1 MLGTFTMIYFDE
13 RGISRRYT
21 VEAAADEV
29 RWHRDE
35 AGFAQRMVVTIA
47 PTATDSTRKGRCR
60 TTAARGRT
68 TYSSPTNAST
78 RKRNSQRPLRCANRS
93 APRGL
98 PPNAGIGTTWE
109 RKCPIRGELSWRRR
123 RRLGEPMGDEQTEPA
138 AFDDPAEAIRRAAAE
153 RDASGMTRR
162 LLRSTGPR
170 LLRDILGP
178 TLSFYAGWKVSGNVV
193 VGIALGTTFSLAAYR
208 YERRRGRPGAIA
220 QLVLAFVVLQAVIGL
235 ATGSAEAY
243 LIQPAILGSI
253 NGAVWLGSVVIGKPL
268 AAVFAREVF
277 PIDEE
282 TRASE
287 EFHLV
292 FRHVSLVF
300 GTFFLVFAAVQLAV
314 LIAVGIDAFVAL
326 RVLDAVLIL
335 ALIVYAVRYAVDH
348 LGGRMQLAA

>member
-1 MLGTFTMIYFDE
+1 
-13 RGISRRYT
+13 
-21 VEAAADEV
+21 
-29 RWHRDE
+29 
-35 AGFAQRMVVTIA
+35 
-47 PTATDSTRKGRCR
+47 
-60 TTAARGRT
+60 
-68 TYSSPTNAST
+68 
-78 RKRNSQRPLRCANRS
+78 
-93 APRGL
+93 
-98 PPNAGIGTTWE
+98 
-109 RKCPIRGELSWRRR
+109 
-123 RRLGEPMGDEQTEPA
+123 MGDEPTEPA
-138 AFDDPAEAIRRAAAE
+138 APDDPAEAIRRAAVAQ
-153 RDASGMTRR
+153 DASGMSRQ

-243 LIQPAILGSI
+243 LVQPAILGSI

-282 TRASE
+282 TLASE

-292 FRHVSLVF
+292 FRHISLVF
-300 GTFFLVFAAVQLAV
+300 GAFFLVFAAVQLAV
-314 LIAVGIDAFVAL
+314 LVAVGVDAFVAL

-335 ALIVYAVRYAVDH
+335 ALIVYSVRYAVEH

>member
-1 MLGTFTMIYFDE
+1 
-13 RGISRRYT
+13 
-21 VEAAADEV
+21 
-29 RWHRDE
+29 
-35 AGFAQRMVVTIA
+35 
-47 PTATDSTRKGRCR
+47 
-60 TTAARGRT
+60 
-68 TYSSPTNAST
+68 
-78 RKRNSQRPLRCANRS
+78 
-93 APRGL
+93 
-98 PPNAGIGTTWE
+98 
-109 RKCPIRGELSWRRR
+109 
-123 RRLGEPMGDEQTEPA
+123 MGDEPTEPA
-138 AFDDPAEAIRRAAAE
+138 APDDPAEAIRRAAVAQ
-153 RDASGMTRR
+153 DASGMSRQ

-243 LIQPAILGSI
+243 LVQPAILGSI

-282 TRASE
+282 TRATE

-292 FRHVSLVF
+292 FRHISLVF
-300 GTFFLVFAAVQLAV
+300 GAFFLVFAAVQLAV
-314 LIAVGIDAFVAL
+314 LLAVGVDAFVAL

-335 ALIVYAVRYAVDH
+335 ALIVYAVRYAVEH

>member
-1 MLGTFTMIYFDE
+1 
-13 RGISRRYT
+13 
-21 VEAAADEV
+21 
-29 RWHRDE
+29 
-35 AGFAQRMVVTIA
+35 
-47 PTATDSTRKGRCR
+47 
-60 TTAARGRT
+60 
-68 TYSSPTNAST
+68 
-78 RKRNSQRPLRCANRS
+78 
-93 APRGL
+93 
-98 PPNAGIGTTWE
+98 
-109 RKCPIRGELSWRRR
+109 
-123 RRLGEPMGDEQTEPA
+123 MGDQPTEPA
-138 AFDDPAEAIRRAAAE
+138 APDDPAEAIRRAAAE
-153 RDASGMTRR
+153 QDASGMSRL

-193 VGIALGTTFSLAAYR
+193 VGIALGTAFSLAAYR

-243 LIQPAILGSI
+243 LIQPAILGSV

-292 FRHVSLVF
+292 FRHISLVF

-314 LIAVGIDAFVAL
+314 LVAVGVDAFVAL

-335 ALIVYAVRYAVDH
+335 ALIVYSVRYAVEH

>member
-1 MLGTFTMIYFDE
+1 
-13 RGISRRYT
+13 
-21 VEAAADEV
+21 
-29 RWHRDE
+29 
-35 AGFAQRMVVTIA
+35 
-47 PTATDSTRKGRCR
+47 
-60 TTAARGRT
+60 
-68 TYSSPTNAST
+68 
-78 RKRNSQRPLRCANRS
+78 
-93 APRGL
+93 
-98 PPNAGIGTTWE
+98 
-109 RKCPIRGELSWRRR
+109 
-123 RRLGEPMGDEQTEPA
+123 MGDEPTEPA
-138 AFDDPAEAIRRAAAE
+138 APGDPAEAIRRAAVAQ
-153 RDASGMTRR
+153 DASGMSRQ

-243 LIQPAILGSI
+243 LVQPAILGSI

-292 FRHVSLVF
+292 FRHISLVF
-300 GTFFLVFAAVQLAV
+300 GAFFLVFAAVQLAV
-314 LIAVGIDAFVAL
+314 LLAVGVDAFVAL

-335 ALIVYAVRYAVDH
+335 ALIVYAVRYAVEH

>member
-1 MLGTFTMIYFDE
+1 
-13 RGISRRYT
+13 
-21 VEAAADEV
+21 
-29 RWHRDE
+29 
-35 AGFAQRMVVTIA
+35 
-47 PTATDSTRKGRCR
+47 
-60 TTAARGRT
+60 
-68 TYSSPTNAST
+68 
-78 RKRNSQRPLRCANRS
+78 
-93 APRGL
+93 
-98 PPNAGIGTTWE
+98 
-109 RKCPIRGELSWRRR
+109 
-123 RRLGEPMGDEQTEPA
+123 MGDEATEPA
-138 AFDDPAEAIRRAAAE
+138 APDHPAEAGRQAAVAQDARGMSRA
-153 RDASGMTRR
+153 

-220 QLVLAFVVLQAVIGL
+220 RLVLAFVVLQAVIGL

-253 NGAVWLGSVVIGKPL
+253 NGAVWLSSVVIGKPL

-287 EFHLV
+287 EFYSV

-314 LIAVGIDAFVAL
+314 LIAVGVDAFVAL
-326 RVLDAVLIL
+326 RVLDALFIL
-335 ALIVYAVRYAVDH
+335 ALIVYAVRYAVER
-348 LGGRMQLAA
+348 LGGRMELAG

>member
-1 MLGTFTMIYFDE
+1 M
-13 RGISRRYT
+13 SR
-21 VEAAADEV
+21 
-29 RWHRDE
+29 
-35 AGFAQRMVVTIA
+35 
-47 PTATDSTRKGRCR
+47 
-60 TTAARGRT
+60 
-68 TYSSPTNAST
+68 
-78 RKRNSQRPLRCANRS
+78 L
-93 APRGL
+93 
-98 PPNAGIGTTWE
+98 
-109 RKCPIRGELSWRRR
+109 
-123 RRLGEPMGDEQTEPA
+123 
-138 AFDDPAEAIRRAAAE
+138 
-153 RDASGMTRR
+153 

-193 VGIALGTTFSLAAYR
+193 VGIALGTAFSLAAYR

-243 LIQPAILGSI
+243 LIQPAILGSV

-292 FRHVSLVF
+292 FRHISLVF

-314 LIAVGIDAFVAL
+314 LVAVGVDAFVAL
-326 RVLDAVLIL
+326 RVLDAVFIL
-335 ALIVYAVRYAVDH
+335 ALIVYSVRYAVEH

>member
-1 MLGTFTMIYFDE
+1 
-13 RGISRRYT
+13 
-21 VEAAADEV
+21 
-29 RWHRDE
+29 
-35 AGFAQRMVVTIA
+35 
-47 PTATDSTRKGRCR
+47 
-60 TTAARGRT
+60 
-68 TYSSPTNAST
+68 
-78 RKRNSQRPLRCANRS
+78 
-93 APRGL
+93 
-98 PPNAGIGTTWE
+98 
-109 RKCPIRGELSWRRR
+109 
-123 RRLGEPMGDEQTEPA
+123 MGDEPTEPA
-138 AFDDPAEAIRRAAAE
+138 APDDPAEAIRRAAVAQ
-153 RDASGMTRR
+153 DASGMSRQ

-243 LIQPAILGSI
+243 LVQPAILGSI

-292 FRHVSLVF
+292 FRHISLVF
-300 GTFFLVFAAVQLAV
+300 GAFFLVFAAVQLAV
-314 LIAVGIDAFVAL
+314 LLAVGVDAFVAL

-335 ALIVYAVRYAVDH
+335 ALIVYAVRYAVEH